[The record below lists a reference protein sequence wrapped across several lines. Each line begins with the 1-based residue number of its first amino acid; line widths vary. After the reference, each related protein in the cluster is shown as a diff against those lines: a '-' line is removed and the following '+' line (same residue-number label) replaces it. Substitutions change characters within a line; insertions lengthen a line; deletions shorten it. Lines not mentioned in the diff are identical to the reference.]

1 MEPSSLFSQVSILR
15 ADSITLIIVLLV
27 LVVLL
32 VCSALISGS
41 EVAYFSLSP
50 SDKEELEDSKT
61 KNSNRVITLLSKPKE
76 LLATILIANNFVN
89 IAIVILSTFVV
100 DSLFEN
106 SSLSAF
112 WQTIIQVGVV
122 TFVILLIGEVIPKV
136 YATKNGIKLSKFMA
150 IPLQGLKAF
159 FKPLS
164 YFLISVTSVIDK
176 RVKKKGTD
184 ISVDHLE
191 QALELTSDEGIE
203 DQEAKM
209 LKGIVKFGNTDVKQI
224 MKPRLDVTAFSE
236 DTEYFELLKE
246 IEKCGFSRIPVYT
259 ESLDKVKGVLYIKD
273 LLPYL
278 QEKNDFEWNTL
289 LRIPF
294 FVPEN
299 KKIDDLLKE
308 FQESKIHLAVVVDE
322 YGGTSGVVTL
332 EDIIEEIVGE
342 ITDEFDDDDIVY
354 SKLDDSNYVFE
365 GKTPLVDVYK
375 ILEIDGDVFESNKG
389 ESDTLGGFLM
399 EISGKILKRHEKI
412 SFENY
417 NFNIEAADKRR
428 IKQIKITINEI
439 QEDEE

>member
-1 MEPSSLFSQVSILR
+1 MEPSSLFFQTIILS

-50 SDKEELEDSKT
+50 SDKEALEESKT
-61 KNSNRVITLLSKPKE
+61 KNSGRVITLLSKPKE

-100 DSLFEN
+100 NQLFEG
-106 SSLSAF
+106 SGMSAAAKTF
-112 WQTIIQVGVV
+112 IQVVVV

-150 IPLQGLKAF
+150 IPLQGLKTF

-176 RVKKKGTD
+176 RVKKRGTD

-191 QALELTSDEGIE
+191 QALELTSDEEIE

-236 DTEYFELLKE
+236 DVKYFELLKE
-246 IEKCGFSRIPVYT
+246 IENSSLCRI
-259 ESLDKVKGVLYIKD
+259 I
-273 LLPYL
+273 
-278 QEKNDFEWNTL
+278 
-289 LRIPF
+289 R
-294 FVPEN
+294 
-299 KKIDDLLKE
+299 
-308 FQESKIHLAVVVDE
+308 
-322 YGGTSGVVTL
+322 
-332 EDIIEEIVGE
+332 
-342 ITDEFDDDDIVY
+342 
-354 SKLDDSNYVFE
+354 
-365 GKTPLVDVYK
+365 
-375 ILEIDGDVFESNKG
+375 
-389 ESDTLGGFLM
+389 
-399 EISGKILKRHEKI
+399 
-412 SFENY
+412 
-417 NFNIEAADKRR
+417 
-428 IKQIKITINEI
+428 
-439 QEDEE
+439 